1 MAFETTP
8 LLFEPERS
16 FALPLNGI
24 HTLRS
29 DIKFICALIECP
41 INKAKIKYVNFLI

>member
-29 DIKFICALIECP
+29 EVRFICALVEQKTKKTK
-41 INKAKIKYVNFLI
+41 INCINFLI